1 MISTS
6 FFKAPDGVE
15 IAVHQL
21 GEGRPLILIHG
32 YMSDAETN
40 WIKYGHAGLL
50 ADAGYRVIMPD
61 LRAHGQ
67 SGKPHEAAF
76 YPPDILAFD
85 QLALIGH
92 LGLSAFDL
100 GGYSL
105 GARTTARLLADG
117 VRPGRSFLAGMG
129 LEGITETGKRGSH
142 FRKVFANLGKHE
154 RGSPGFFVEAFLKS
168 TGGDPVALECI
179 LDTFIDTPAETLRGF
194 NFPVAVICGT
204 DDRDN
209 GSAQALA
216 DILPQ
221 GKMFDIP
228 GNHMSAVV
236 KPELGQA
243 ILTALRD

>member
-1 MISTS
+1 MIATTH
-6 FFKAPDGVE
+6 FRAPDGID

-40 WIKYGHAGLL
+40 WIKYGHAQLL
-50 ADAGYRVIMPD
+50 ANAGYRVIMPD

-67 SGKPHEAAF
+67 SGKPHEKTF

-85 QLALIGH
+85 QLALIAH
-92 LGLSAFDL
+92 LGLNEFDL

-105 GARTTARLLADG
+105 GARTTARLLAAG
-117 VRPGRSFLAGMG
+117 VRPGQTFLAGMG
-129 LEGITETGKRGSH
+129 LEGIINTGKRGSH
-142 FRKVFANLGKHE
+142 FRDVFANLGKQE

-168 TGGDPVALECI
+168 TGGDPIALECV
-179 LDTFIDTPAETLRGF
+179 LDTFVDTPVETLRSF
-194 NFPVAVICGT
+194 DFPIHVICGV
-204 DDRDN
+204 DDQDN

-216 DILPQ
+216 DILPRGQ
-221 GKMFDIP
+221 MLEIP

-236 KPELGQA
+236 KPELGQT
-243 ILTALRD
+243 ILDALRG